1 MQVKVLYMEGC
12 EATPPTVELIQ
23 DVAAGL
29 GVSVSLERVLVETAD
44 QAAALRFLG
53 SPTVQVDGQD
63 IEPEARDSLDFGL
76 T

>member
-1 MQVKVLYMEGC
+1 MLVKVLYLEGC
-12 EATPPTVELIQ
+12 PAAPSAVDLIR
-23 DVAAGL
+23 DVAAEL
-29 GVSVSLERVLVETAD
+29 GISVSLEQVLVENAE

-53 SPTVQVDGQD
+53 SPTVQLDGQD

>member
-1 MQVKVLYMEGC
+1 MLVKVLYMEGC
-12 EATPPTVELIQ
+12 EATPPTVELVR

-29 GVSVSLERVLVETAD
+29 GVSISLERVLIETAD

-53 SPTVQVDGQD
+53 SPTVQVDGHD
-63 IEPEARDSLDFGL
+63 IEPAARDSLDFGL

>member
-1 MQVKVLYMEGC
+1 MLVKVLYMEGC
-12 EATPPTVELIQ
+12 PATPPAVDLIR
-23 DVAAGL
+23 DVAAEL
-29 GVSVSLERVLVETAD
+29 GISVSLEQVLVENAK

-53 SPTVQVDGQD
+53 SPTVQVDGHD

>member
-1 MQVKVLYMEGC
+1 MLVKVLYMEGC
-12 EATPPTVELIQ
+12 PATPAAVDLIR
-23 DVAAGL
+23 DVALGL
-29 GVSVSLERVLVETAD
+29 GVSISLERVLVETAD

-53 SPTVQVDGQD
+53 SPTVQVDGHD

>member
-1 MQVKVLYMEGC
+1 MQLKVLYMEGC
-12 EATPPTVELIQ
+12 EATPPTVELVR

-29 GVSVSLERVLVETAD
+29 GVSISLERVLIETAD

-53 SPTVQVDGQD
+53 SPTVQVDGHD
-63 IEPEARDSLDFGL
+63 IEPAARDSLDFGL